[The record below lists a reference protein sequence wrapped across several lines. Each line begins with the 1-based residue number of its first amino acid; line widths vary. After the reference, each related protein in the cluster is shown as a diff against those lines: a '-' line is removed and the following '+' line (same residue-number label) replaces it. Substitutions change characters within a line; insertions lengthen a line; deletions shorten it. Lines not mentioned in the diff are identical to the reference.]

1 MARGRG
7 ISQREYDAKVREDIY
22 RFIVNPM
29 LVLVGIYIVS
39 VLLQSFLKV
48 QYEYFG
54 VIFTGIGGIPYLIY
68 YYKKELNL

>member
-1 MARGRG
+1 MARGKG
-7 ISQREYDAKVREDIY
+7 LSQKAYDDKVREDIY
-22 RFIVNPM
+22 RFIVSPM
-29 LVLVGIYIVS
+29 IVLVGIYIVS
-39 VLLQSFLKV
+39 ALLQSFLKI